1 MSEWCFLPRT
11 INQARNVHSFRLS
24 LSIATAYTYPRS
36 RTSTPLSGIKNPPPH
51 CSQPHT
57 AVSSALYH
65 LRLGTPIL
73 TSVQATANFL
83 TLLVA
88 PTNTRWHV
96 FSSPDTHI
104 TVEDITRH
112 DDHSTFASRL
122 PENLAGGA
130 VCDVCDDGND
140 GEKVRISLHYY
151 TQHYC
156 PAMASSL
163 HFNIEVSIL

>member
-1 MSEWCFLPRT
+1 M
-11 INQARNVHSFRLS
+11 
-24 LSIATAYTYPRS
+24 
-36 RTSTPLSGIKNPPPH
+36 
-51 CSQPHT
+51 
-57 AVSSALYH
+57 
-65 LRLGTPIL
+65 
-73 TSVQATANFL
+73 QATANFL

-96 FSSPDTHI
+96 VSSPDTHNI
-104 TVEDITRH
+104 VEDITRH

-156 PAMASSL
+156 CAMAPCI
-163 HFNIEVSIL
+163 HFYIEVSIL